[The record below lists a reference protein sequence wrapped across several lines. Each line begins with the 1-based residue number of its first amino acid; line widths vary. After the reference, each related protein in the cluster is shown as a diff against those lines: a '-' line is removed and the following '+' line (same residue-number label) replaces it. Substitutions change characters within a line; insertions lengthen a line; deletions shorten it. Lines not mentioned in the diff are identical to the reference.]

1 MSTHVEHIVSCGEQS
16 DHFAV
21 DVEHTEAEAAPRREV
36 PLQLS
41 KPWLEEREARR
52 RAALTRL
59 QTAALTD
66 EHIADLLVV
75 LELEDQ

>member
-1 MSTHVEHIVSCGEQS
+1 MSIHVEHIVSCGEKS

-21 DVEHTEAEAAPRREV
+21 DVEHTEEEIAPRREV
-36 PLQLS
+36 PLQLT
-41 KPWLEEREARR
+41 KPWQEEQEARR

-66 EHIADLLVV
+66 ENIADLLTV
-75 LELEDQ
+75 LGLEDQ